1 MVIAPFKKRKHV
13 HTDASHK
20 LMTHHC
26 MVKEEL
32 DFDAILETGNGTEEL
47 QAVMDALAV
56 RRHRNTYQM
65 TPG

>member
-1 MVIAPFKKRKHV
+1 MVIAPFKKRKYL

-47 QAVMDALAV
+47 QAVMDA
-56 RRHRNTYQM
+56 
-65 TPG
+65 